1 MDDYKDCVKFVRDNK
16 KNINKILK
24 KYTNDYIKLEKRDAK
39 TVNITSIAQIQ
50 ISYMI
55 SMLINILTEVSDSID
70 ENSSDEFIYEFI
82 KNNLLTSTISYDLY
96 KYVYYNTK
104 FCVLGTPHII
114 VEHKKE
120 SKRLSDEDILNNIT
134 T

>member
-1 MDDYKDCVKFVRDNK
+1 
-16 KNINKILK
+16 
-24 KYTNDYIKLEKRDAK
+24 
-39 TVNITSIAQIQ
+39 
-50 ISYMI
+50 
-55 SMLINILTEVSDSID
+55 MLINILAEVSDSVD

-104 FCVLGTPHII
+104 FCVRGTPHII

-120 SKRLSDEDILNNIT
+120 SKRISDEDILNNILN
-134 T
+134 